1 MNLFGLLRICLVKG
15 FLGLLGQLV
24 VGIQRRRHRIGV
36 HGIRDAGKDILVFQ
50 LRRHKLQILHGRVQR
65 ILLCLRVAKDAL
77 QHVGVDSAGFQRVI
91 AGGIGLALGRVLVL
105 LTHLGD
111 LVGQLRLV
119 ADFAGDAGRAV
130 HGVIRVQIRAVAI
143 DRELPAHDL
152 TVAHSPARGANAG
165 ERLAAGG
172 LVSYGVHPAG
182 HIVVVELTKIMAVL
196 VLVIVNLAGFRSN
209 IVCNMCF
216 GLLRIIDMSQI
227 EAVLHRTLRQIV
239 IVRSGQFLAVV
250 TLVLLASMQQLVAVL
265 VLLNNQVGNDL
276 ACLRVLR
283 HGDERRLDQI
293 AQTQRVRVH
302 RHSDRDVLDR
312 HGRHS
317 AHAVDSVVECGIDRI
332 LHGLVDLGLRTASRF
347 RLCNRNTVLAVFILG
362 QDFLPVCRAVIILIQ
377 TGQRRVELLER
388 HLAIL
393 GIRTLRACPLG
404 IDMQIR
410 VRDHRAF
417 PQGGAILVRV
427 PAGEG
432 VARLGRLWD
441 GDGAPRG
448 AGDRGHVG
456 AAVGVEGHGVAFGL
470 QIERAVG
477 AKVHRDPV
485 SRGGSRGD
493 GGGAGLTAGS
503 AADVERV
510 SGIQQRPG
518 AAVVAHDVG
527 AGTAAAVY
535 NRIDFTVTT
544 DTCVHNVDKRRFNC
558 AVRCP
563 NVA

>member
-1 MNLFGLLRICLVKG
+1 
-15 FLGLLGQLV
+15 
-24 VGIQRRRHRIGV
+24 
-36 HGIRDAGKDILVFQ
+36 
-50 LRRHKLQILHGRVQR
+50 
-65 ILLCLRVAKDAL
+65 
-77 QHVGVDSAGFQRVI
+77 
-91 AGGIGLALGRVLVL
+91 
-105 LTHLGD
+105 
-111 LVGQLRLV
+111 
-119 ADFAGDAGRAV
+119 
-130 HGVIRVQIRAVAI
+130 
-143 DRELPAHDL
+143 
-152 TVAHSPARGANAG
+152 
-165 ERLAAGG
+165 
-172 LVSYGVHPAG
+172 
-182 HIVVVELTKIMAVL
+182 MAVL

-265 VLLNNQVGNDL
+265 VLLNDQVGNDL

-362 QDFLPVCRAVIILIQ
+362 QDFLPVCRAVVVLIQ
-377 TGQRRVELLER
+377 TSQRCVELFKC

-393 GIRTLRACPLG
+393 GIRILRACPLG
-404 IDMQIR
+404 IDNQIR

-417 PQGGAILVRV
+417 PQGVASLVRV

-432 VARLGRLWD
+432 ISRLGRLRD

-456 AAVGVEGHGVAFGL
+456 AAVGIESHGMAFGL
-470 QIERAVG
+470 QIERTVG
-477 AKVHRDPV
+477 AKVYRDT
-485 SRGGSRGD
+485 GSRGSDCSD
-493 GGGAGLTAGS
+493 GGGTSLTAGS
-503 AADVERV
+503 AANVERV
-510 SGIQQRPG
+510 SGIQQRPR
-518 AAVVAHDVG
+518 VFIITHDVG

-535 NRIDFTVTT
+535 DHVNAAVTADGT
-544 DTCVHNVDKRRFNC
+544 IHDGD
-558 AVRCP
+558 AVRADGCIGSDTVRRP
-563 NVA
+563 DIAQHIGGDSRNGAVSGVRAAAVAAEHDEAVILRLQKQLLVRGHVKHAAVCSGCHARGERHQRPALAVIAIERAVSLHGVGDGVADLAEAVKLLRLAVFLPLRAVPMHILHPDVVRREYDGAVRRGIAL